1 MAIIS
6 SKSTDSA
13 TPPHNEVGE
22 NNPTP
27 DHLSLKTVAK
37 PGANAEE
44 LLGLSSSC
52 QLEEHPKEVLRPQ
65 QLDHYIGQ
73 TSLKQVLQIAIQAA
87 KARKE
92 PLDHLLLYGPPGLG
106 KTTLSLLLA
115 QEMNTSCKLTSAPA
129 LERPRD
135 IVGLL
140 NGLQPGDILFI
151 DEIHRL
157 PRLTEE
163 ILYTAMEDFRVDI
176 TFGKGKSTR
185 TQSLQIPQ
193 FTLVG
198 ATTQVGKLTAPLRD
212 RFGIVQRLQFYTVE
226 EVTAII
232 LRSAE
237 HLNTSIT
244 PDGAAEIAQRSRG
257 TPRIA
262 NRLLKRVRDYVQV
275 KKEAQITQPLAAE
288 ALELISVDKLGLNWL
303 DRQLLS
309 TLIDTFNG
317 GPVGLNTIA
326 ACLNE
331 DPSTLEAVQEAY
343 LLQIGFL
350 SRTPRGRIA
359 TAAAYQHLEK
369 NGN

>member
-1 MAIIS
+1 
-6 SKSTDSA
+6 
-13 TPPHNEVGE
+13 
-22 NNPTP
+22 
-27 DHLSLKTVAK
+27 
-37 PGANAEE
+37 
-44 LLGLSSSC
+44 
-52 QLEEHPKEVLRPQ
+52 
-65 QLDHYIGQ
+65 
-73 TSLKQVLQIAIQAA
+73 
-87 KARKE
+87 
-92 PLDHLLLYGPPGLG
+92 
-106 KTTLSLLLA
+106 
-115 QEMNTSCKLTSAPA
+115 
-129 LERPRD
+129 
-135 IVGLL
+135 
-140 NGLQPGDILFI
+140 
-151 DEIHRL
+151 
-157 PRLTEE
+157 
-163 ILYTAMEDFRVDI
+163 MEDFRVDI

-237 HLNTSIT
+237 QLNTSIT
-244 PDGAAEIAQRSRG
+244 PDGAREIAQRSRG

-262 NRLLKRVRDYVQV
+262 NRLLKRVRDYAQV
-275 KKEAQITQPLAAE
+275 EKETQITQPLAAK
-288 ALELISVDKLGLNWL
+288 ALELISVDQMGLNWL

-369 NGN
+369 NKN